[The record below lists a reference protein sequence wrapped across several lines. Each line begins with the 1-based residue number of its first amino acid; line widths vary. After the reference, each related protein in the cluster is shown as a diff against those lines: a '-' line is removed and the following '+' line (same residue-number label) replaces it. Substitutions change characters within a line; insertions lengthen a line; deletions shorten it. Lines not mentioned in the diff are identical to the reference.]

1 MTDRYSDAQTLA
13 DTLTRKSLPPVADWH
28 PERCGSID
36 IHIARDGSWHH
47 EGAPIMRKS
56 LYRLFS
62 TVLRRDDD
70 DEYYLVTPAE
80 KLRIRVDDA
89 PFQAV
94 SMEVSGASTEQQ
106 LIFTTNCDDQ
116 VLCNAGHPLRVDVDT
131 ASGEPSPYVLVRDRL
146 EALIARP
153 VFYQIVDLADAHD
166 EELGIWSG
174 GCYFTLGSMRD

>member
-1 MTDRYSDAQTLA
+1 MTNSHSDAQALA
-13 DTLTRKSLPPVADWH
+13 DTLRAKRLPPVADWH
-28 PERCGSID
+28 PERCSSID
-36 IHIARDGSWHH
+36 IRIARDGSWHH
-47 EGAPIMRKS
+47 EGTPIKRKS

-89 PFQAV
+89 PFHAV
-94 SMEVSGASTEQQ
+94 SMEVSGTGTGQQ
-106 LIFTTNCDDQ
+106 LIFTTNCDDR
-116 VLCNAGHPLRVDVDT
+116 VSCDAGHPLRVDIDA

-153 VFYQIVDLADAHD
+153 VFYQIVDLADTRN
-166 EELGIWSG
+166 EQLGIWSG
-174 GCYFTLGSMRD
+174 GCYFTLGSIRD